1 MILNDISYVQVV
13 PVDLYFSFAQ
23 TYFIIC
29 IGLMVMILYPRY
41 SQYTG
46 IELSTGVVFEICHL
60 EGKSVAVACKEFKIL
75 MQLKVFLMWKFYRWK
90 PIKNFRFKGINDDY
104 FFNFFFLL
112 ISKRFFNLIMNWQT
126 LLNCFWKGS

>member
-29 IGLMVMILYPRY
+29 IGLMVMILYPRN

-46 IELSTGVVFEICHL
+46 IELSTGVIFEIYHL
-60 EGKSVAVACKEFKIL
+60 EEKSVAVACKEF
-75 MQLKVFLMWKFYRWK
+75 Y
-90 PIKNFRFKGINDDY
+90 NFDAIKGIPNVEI
-104 FFNFFFLL
+104 L
-112 ISKRFFNLIMNWQT
+112 
-126 LLNCFWKGS
+126 

>member
-29 IGLMVMILYPRY
+29 IGLMVMILYPRN

-46 IELSTGVVFEICHL
+46 IELSTGAVFEICHFGEKCCGGL
-60 EGKSVAVACKEFKIL
+60 QGIL
-75 MQLKVFLMWKFYRWK
+75 
-90 PIKNFRFKGINDDY
+90 NFDAIKGIPNVEI
-104 FFNFFFLL
+104 L
-112 ISKRFFNLIMNWQT
+112 
-126 LLNCFWKGS
+126 

>member
-29 IGLMVMILYPRY
+29 IGLMVMILYPRN

-46 IELSTGVVFEICHL
+46 IELSTGVVFEKGVKPC
-60 EGKSVAVACKEFKIL
+60 GFYIL
-75 MQLKVFLMWKFYRWK
+75 QLVC
-90 PIKNFRFKGINDDY
+90 PSCIKKTTSET
-104 FFNFFFLL
+104 FLL
-112 ISKRFFNLIMNWQT
+112 LHLVIYVKLEQQSL
-126 LLNCFWKGS
+126 